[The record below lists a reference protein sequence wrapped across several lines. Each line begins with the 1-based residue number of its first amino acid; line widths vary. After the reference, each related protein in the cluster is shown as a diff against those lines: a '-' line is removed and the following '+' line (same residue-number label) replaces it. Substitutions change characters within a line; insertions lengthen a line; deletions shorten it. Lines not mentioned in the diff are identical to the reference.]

1 MVSGLEK
8 QSGLKRIRLQIP
20 KVQPARKHRGR
31 RVGLSVALLPENAT
45 TPARGVVALLD
56 TVKMPEILSKM
67 ESDETL
73 STASKRKAE
82 ESDEESDEEVWEEVV
97 AVSGSA
103 DAEALPPENEGI
115 EVTVAGI
122 ESAKP
127 PPRVRQVKI
136 TKELR
141 EIRLAMH
148 QTHLMLLTRA
158 AVLRNEWAND
168 PLLQATALS
177 ILAPKIEKPSKSAK
191 KPPKATL
198 QSNLVETW
206 LRVFRTEQSVAA
218 SPNADSEPILS
229 LENGVSPEMIIE
241 AISSE
246 KSRPLLKNHRNAC
259 AILFT
264 ALARAWGFRVR
275 LVAALFPVPLSFA
288 NTALAPCY
296 RPHASIETMESENDF
311 DFDTLV
317 ASGSQDVESTPPKK
331 NKRRKLKAAVAPRE
345 EDALKLWVQIFSQS
359 TDEWNNLDPCA
370 LLDDGTVDPSN
381 VTLAPTTFEM
391 PASAP
396 DQQQLAYVLACNQD
410 GTIKDVSKMFSTRWA
425 SRISKVRPQGEADIE
440 WWRMCVWLGSGDRN
454 ASKGEVIEDA
464 AIKRAPESESMPTRL
479 DGFKNNAIYALK
491 RHLNQSEIIHPEG
504 IEHSIGNFKG
514 ELVYPRRNVREVL
527 NAINWRKRGRQIKE
541 GESPMKT
548 VKARV
553 STLARKREIEAD
565 RINNEGGGGA
575 EENGLF
581 AEWQTEEITPEA
593 LVDGKIPKNRFGNF
607 EILHPNMLPDWGA
620 HVNVTGAAAVA
631 RKLKL
636 DYTGFEHHKGRAT
649 PVISG
654 VMVLKENKLVL
665 KEAIEEDQRNAQMK
679 AAQQKSK
686 RCLQNWKKLIEKA
699 LIVSDLNEKYL
710 S

>member
-1 MVSGLEK
+1 M
-8 QSGLKRIRLQIP
+8 
-20 KVQPARKHRGR
+20 
-31 RVGLSVALLPENAT
+31 
-45 TPARGVVALLD
+45 ALLD
-56 TVKMPEILSKM
+56 VQIPEILTKM
-67 ESDETL
+67 EPDERL
-73 STASKRKAE
+73 STASKRNAE
-82 ESDEESDEEVWEEVV
+82 DSDEESDEEVWEEVV

-103 DAEALPPENEGI
+103 EAENTMPPENDGI
-115 EVTVAGI
+115 EVTVAGV
-122 ESAKP
+122 EPAKP

-141 EIRLAMH
+141 EIRVAMH

-177 ILAPKIEKPSKSAK
+177 ILAPRIENPSKSAK
-191 KPPKATL
+191 KRQQAAL

-206 LRVFRTEQSVAA
+206 LRVFRTESSSTC
-218 SPNADSEPILS
+218 SPATDGEPCLS
-229 LENGVSPEMIIE
+229 FENGPSPEVIIE

-246 KSRPLLKNHRNAC
+246 RSRPLLKNHQNAC

-296 RPHASIETMESENDF
+296 RPNASIETIESEKDIDF
-311 DFDTLV
+311 DLLV
-317 ASGSQDVESTPPKK
+317 ASGSQGSESTPPKK
-331 NKRRKLKAAVAPRE
+331 NKRRKLKAAVTPRE
-345 EDALKLWVQIFSQS
+345 EDALKLWVQIFSTT
-359 TDEWNNLDPCA
+359 TDEWNNLNPCA
-370 LLDDGTVDPSN
+370 LLDDDSVAVANG
-381 VTLAPTTFEM
+381 TLAPTSFEM

-425 SRISKVRPQGEADIE
+425 SRISKVRPQGEDDVE

-464 AIKRAPESESMPTRL
+464 AIKKAPESESMPTRL

-541 GESPMKT
+541 GESPVKT

-575 EENGLF
+575 EENGLY
-581 AEWQTEEITPEA
+581 AEWQTEQITPEA

-620 HVNVTGAAAVA
+620 HVNVTGAAAIA

-636 DYTGFEHHKGRAT
+636 DYVPVMTGFEHHKGRAT

-654 VMVLKENKLVL
+654 VMVLKENRLIL
-665 KEAIEEDQRNAQMK
+665 KEAIEEDHRNAQVK

-699 LIVSDLNEKYL
+699 LIVSDLNDKYL